1 MYLVV
6 EGVENSNG
14 GGRSQFGIVIVL
26 GLVLVL
32 E

>member
-6 EGVENSNG
+6 EGVENNNG
-14 GGRSQFGIVIVL
+14 GGRWQFGIVIVL